1 MYDIIVLIISQ
12 LLLFK
17 DDKIKIDFIE
27 EFFFIL

>member
-17 DDKIKIDFIE
+17 DDKIKIDFME